1 MTKKQ
6 KAEIIRLLKQ
16 KQESCS
22 RLLQKVEEQME
33 LVNLQDESRLTRV
46 VEAKETMV
54 DQLNEIDQKIAE
66 EVSSLNEATRKSL
79 VREGAELARCIENDL
94 EKIIAI
100 ETVCQQK
107 IDQVKTEVVEKIMG
121 LKKGQVLLKGYGVS
135 PRVKSKISK
144 NV

>member
-1 MTKKQ
+1 MMKKQ
-6 KAEIIRLLKQ
+6 KAEIIQLLKQ

-33 LVNLQDESRLTRV
+33 LVNLQDESRLLGV

>member
-1 MTKKQ
+1 MMKKQ

-33 LVNLQDESRLTRV
+33 LVNLQDESRLLGV

-54 DQLNEIDQKIAE
+54 DQLNEIDRKIAE
-66 EVSSLNEATRKSL
+66 EVSSLNEATRKAL

-100 ETVCQQK
+100 ETVCQEK
-107 IDQVKTEVVEKIMG
+107 IDQVKTEVVEKIME